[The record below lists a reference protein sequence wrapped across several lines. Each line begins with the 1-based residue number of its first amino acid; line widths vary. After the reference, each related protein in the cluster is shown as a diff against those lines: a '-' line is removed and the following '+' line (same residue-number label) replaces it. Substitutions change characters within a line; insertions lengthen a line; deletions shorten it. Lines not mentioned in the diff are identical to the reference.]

1 MNARN
6 AFFEIARWVAA
17 VLILIS
23 LGSLFGSN
31 KWSDADPADVE
42 AAVVAQLD
50 MSAMLKAD
58 NQMVKRLY
66 GLDPASFESCVL
78 YYPNTNMM
86 AEEVL
91 ILKLTDTSQQEA
103 VRAAIEARGQ
113 TQKTTFDGYGVEQY
127 ALLTDNCI
135 IDIRGN
141 YVLFVVNADW
151 DKAQDA
157 FADAL

>member
-1 MNARN
+1 MNGRN
-6 AFFEIARWVAA
+6 IFFEIARWTAA

-23 LGSLFGSN
+23 LGTMFGSS
-31 KWSDADPADVE
+31 KWSDAELADVE
-42 AAVVAQLD
+42 AAVVEQLD

-66 GLDPASFESCVL
+66 GLDPASFDGCVL

-91 ILKLTDTSQQEA
+91 ILKLRDASQQET
-103 VRAAIEARGQ
+103 VRTAIETRVQ

-141 YVLFVVNADW
+141 YVLFVVNADCAA
-151 DKAQDA
+151 AQKA
-157 FADAL
+157 FAGAL